1 MSRRKAAQA
10 LDPAVELV
18 VTVCR
23 ERIQAAAQE
32 AATAEVARLLDE
44 GHLLP
49 LVQGAAASAMM
60 AAFYEVLVLVIPAD
74 RQLDVLFSCVGAV
87 SQKLGE
93 HHLEIGLHPAEMAS
107 GAPAGATLQ

>member
-1 MSRRKAAQA
+1 VSRRKAAPA

-60 AAFYEVLVLVIPAD
+60 AAFYETVVLLIPAQKQ
-74 RQLDVLFSCVGAV
+74 RSVVTTCIAALIE
-87 SQKLGE
+87 KLGE
-93 HHLEIGLHPAEMAS
+93 HHESIGFAVAT
-107 GAPAGATLQ
+107 APAGATLQ